1 MKKYILFTFGV
12 LLNYIYPTSASEQN
26 LQSDY
31 QYIFQ
36 SMDIDKNG
44 RISPTEYFVVESAT
58 VGYRRHLT
66 NIWKSL
72 DTNDDNVVTPD
83 EYFGE
88 IHSAKKIPF
97 SDKDGNITEHA
108 YWFIEVIDYSQYQR
122 HLVHF
127 FDFMDKNQDG
137 FLNMEAYKDT
147 FSLDLTAIG
156 NKYAKA
162 IDINND
168 NKISKDEFLNFDF
181 KMINRKIFDSIDAN
195 NDGFISENEFVN
207 HIEKAEQNLTS
218 W

>member
-1 MKKYILFTFGV
+1 
-12 LLNYIYPTSASEQN
+12 
-26 LQSDY
+26 
-31 QYIFQ
+31 
-36 SMDIDKNG
+36 
-44 RISPTEYFVVESAT
+44 
-58 VGYRRHLT
+58 
-66 NIWKSL
+66 
-72 DTNDDNVVTPD
+72 
-83 EYFGE
+83 
-88 IHSAKKIPF
+88 
-97 SDKDGNITEHA
+97 
-108 YWFIEVIDYSQYQR
+108 
-122 HLVHF
+122 
-127 FDFMDKNQDG
+127 MDKNQDG